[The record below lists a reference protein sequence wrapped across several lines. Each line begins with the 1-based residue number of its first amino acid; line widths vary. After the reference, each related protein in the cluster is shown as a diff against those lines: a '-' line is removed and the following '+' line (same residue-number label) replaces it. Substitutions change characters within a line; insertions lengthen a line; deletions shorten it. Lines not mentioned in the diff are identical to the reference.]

1 MKINFFKSNFYL
13 LLFTSLN
20 FLLSYIFIYIITIS
34 TNDEVYFQFTGIIT
48 FLNLISLPLNSL
60 GQSLSGLFK
69 NGKVNKKKIQIIFTI
84 SLNMTI
90 LFIFLFFLIS
100 KLSFMKNI
108 ILIDEIYIKYLCLVA
123 FLNFLFA
130 FRISFFQGMLDF
142 KKWSLINFL
151 LILFR
156 TLVLVFLFLLLKKNN
171 VTHILFTFIISYLL
185 FSPLYINVFKYY
197 KLKKYFLN
205 FIKLNFNFL
214 RNLSLICLYGL
225 VLNIDVFVARYID
238 SAASNIY
245 YISALFGKIPFM
257 VSSVLS
263 YYLYPTNVQKVEHNL
278 LKILILNLSIIILS
292 ILFYKFFYNIINNIL
307 FPNLTLDFNLIL
319 YVTIIFGIFSISNTI
334 SFKLNAS
341 KKNIHLFIKYFA
353 LIIFLL
359 LVFSVTDIVIML
371 KYMFLFSMSYLICDL
386 IILIKYE
393 KNILGRAI

>member
-1 MKINFFKSNFYL
+1 MKINFVKSNFYL

-84 SLNMTI
+84 SLNITI
-90 LFIFLFFLIS
+90 LFIFLFLLIS

-108 ILIDEIYIKYLCLVA
+108 ILIDEIYIKYLCLIA

-130 FRISFFQGMLDF
+130 FRISFLQGMLDF
-142 KKWSLINFL
+142 KNWSFINFL

-156 TLVLVFLFLLLKKNN
+156 TLVLAVFFLLLKNNN
-171 VTHILFTFIISYLL
+171 VIYILLSFIISYLL
-185 FSPLYINVFKYY
+185 FSPFYINILKYY
-197 KLKKYFLN
+197 NFKKYFFN
-205 FIKLNFNFL
+205 FVKLHFNFL

-238 SAASNIY
+238 SSVSNIY

-257 VSSVLS
+257 VSSILS
-263 YYLYPTNVQKVEHNL
+263 YYLYPTNIQKVEHNL

-292 ILFYKFFYNIINNIL
+292 IFFYKFFYNIINNLL
-307 FPNLTLDFNLIL
+307 FPNLTLDFGLIL
-319 YVTIIFGIFSISNTI
+319 YVTVIFGIFSISNTI

-341 KKNIHLFIKYFA
+341 KKNIHLIIKYLA
-353 LIIFLL
+353 LILFLL
-359 LVFSVTDIVIML
+359 FVFNASDIQIML
-371 KYMFLFSMSYLICDL
+371 KYMLLFSISYLVCD
-386 IILIKYE
+386 IIVLIKYE
-393 KNILGRAI
+393 KNILGRTI

>member
-1 MKINFFKSNFYL
+1 MKINFVKSNLYL
-13 LLFTSLN
+13 LFFTSLN
-20 FLLSYIFIYIITIS
+20 FILSYIFIYIITIS
-34 TNDEVYFQFTGIIT
+34 TSDEVYFQFTGIIT

-60 GQSLSGLFK
+60 GQSLSGIFK

-84 SLNMTI
+84 SLNITI
-90 LFIFLFFLIS
+90 LFIFLFFLFS
-100 KLSFMKNI
+100 KMSFMKNI

-142 KKWSLINFL
+142 KNWSFINFL

-156 TLVLVFLFLLLKKNN
+156 TLVLVILFLLLKKNN
-171 VTHILFTFIISYLL
+171 VIHILLAFIVGYLL
-185 FSPLYINVFKYY
+185 FSPLYVNVFKYY
-197 KLKKYFLN
+197 KFKKYFFN
-205 FIKLNFNFL
+205 FVKLNFNFL
-214 RNLSLICLYGL
+214 RNLSLICLYGI

-238 SAASNIY
+238 SSESNIY

-257 VSSVLS
+257 VSSILS

-292 ILFYKFFYNIINNIL
+292 IFFYKFFYNIINNLL

-341 KKNIHLFIKYFA
+341 KKNIHLIIKYFA
-353 LIIFLL
+353 LIIFIF
-359 LVFSVTDIVIML
+359 LVFSLSDIAIML
-371 KYMFLFSMSYLICDL
+371 KYMLLFSISYLVCD
-386 IILIKYE
+386 IVVLIKYE
-393 KNILGRAI
+393 KNILGRTV

>member
-1 MKINFFKSNFYL
+1 MKINFVKSNFYL

-20 FLLSYIFIYIITIS
+20 FILSYIFIYIITIS
-34 TNDEVYFQFTGIIT
+34 TSDEVYFQFTGIIT

-123 FLNFLFA
+123 FFNFLFA

-142 KKWSLINFL
+142 KNWSFINFL

-171 VTHILFTFIISYLL
+171 VIHILFAFMISYLL
-185 FSPLYINVFKYY
+185 FSPMYINVFKYY
-197 KLKKYFLN
+197 KFKKYFLN

-238 SAASNIY
+238 SAESNIY

-257 VSSVLS
+257 VSSILS

-278 LKILILNLSIIILS
+278 LKILMLNLSIIILS
-292 ILFYKFFYNIINNIL
+292 VLFYKFFYNIINNLL

-341 KKNIHLFIKYFA
+341 KRNIHLFIKYFA

-359 LVFSVTDIVIML
+359 LVFSVPDIVIML
-371 KYMFLFSMSYLICDL
+371 KYMFLFSISYLICDL